1 MNESTLTNTPSLPH
15 LEFPEALPVSARRDD
30 IAAAM
35 IAHQVIIVCGETGSG
50 KTTQLPKIALAAGRG
65 VEGRLVGMTQPRRIA
80 AKSVAA
86 RIAEETKS
94 RLGGLVGWQ
103 VRFTDQ
109 VSKDSRI
116 KVMTDGI
123 LLAETQSDP
132 EFRAYDTLILDEAH
146 ERSLN
151 IDFLL
156 GYLKTLLPRRPD
168 LKLILSSATLE
179 ADRFSAYFNGAPV
192 IEVSGRTYPVEMRY
206 RSLKPLPPRGRDRG
220 EGTDVGQSTR
230 TPLPP
235 RGEGDEEPD
244 YDLALIHAVDELAT
258 AGPGDILVFLP
269 GEREIREAHEALR
282 KHHPPQTEI
291 LPLFARLSVSD
302 QEKVF
307 QSHGGR
313 RIVLATNVAETSLTV
328 PGIRYVVDTGLARV
342 KRYSIRN
349 KIEQL
354 KVEKVAQSSA
364 NQRAGRCGRVAA
376 GICIRLYDEQDFLAR
391 PKYTTPEL
399 LRSSLAGVILRM
411 KSLRLPEIE
420 AFPFLDIPEGKRIRD
435 GQQLLAELGAL
446 DERGRLT
453 GIGKQLARLPVD
465 PRIGRMLIAAK
476 DRGCLHEML
485 IIAAFVSVQDPRER
499 PLEATDAAD
508 QKHRRF
514 THPDSDFISLLKLW
528 AHIDELSH
536 HRKSQKKFRDA
547 LKADFL
553 SPNRVREWRDV
564 YAQLT
569 TQVKEMGWHV
579 NESTPPNAEI
589 RNPQSEIRNPKSEI
603 LYAPL
608 HQALL
613 PGLLGNLGMQTE
625 DGAYLGARDMKFWIF
640 PGSGVKKKPKW
651 LLAAEIVETKRV
663 YARMVAKIEPEWIE
677 HAAQHLLKVSYS
689 DPHWAKKPAHVA
701 ASMRATLYGLP
712 IVNGRRVHYG
722 PIDPELSRELFIRGA
737 LVEGEFETRAPWF
750 EHNRRLLEEID
761 DLAHRARNARL
772 VVDEHQLYAFFD
784 ARVPAGIHNGAAFDK
799 WRREAEKAQ
808 PRLLYL
814 ERADLLDSGHD
825 SQEQEFPPQLEQGGA
840 RYPLAYRFDPG
851 TEDDGVTLIVPLAA
865 LNQIT
870 PARCEW
876 LVPGL
881 LQEKITALIKTLPQ
895 SLRRAFVPVPEYA
908 KAAAAALRAPGETGN
923 TPPFPKGGR
932 GGISAAPTT
941 AQRGQIPPAPLWERG
956 ASLTDALAAFLSKS
970 TGQLIPRD
978 AWRPEALAPHLVMN
992 FRVQDETGK
1001 TLAEGRDLTA
1011 LRQQL
1016 GSAASQELARSVGQF
1031 AGQFQRDGITKWDF
1045 GDLPDTATVESGGRI
1060 IAAFPAL
1067 QCIDGQVGLR
1077 LFDHAEEARAAH
1089 RLGVARL
1096 LWLGFPDL
1104 LKQGERDLTARLK
1117 PACLQYALLFKGQSC
1132 PGLARDIMAAAVLG
1146 IQDVADIRAPA
1157 AFAAAAQT
1165 LRPRLPE
1172 TVSRLAN
1179 LATECIAAAH
1189 RLTQALAKAPTAW
1202 KTTVTD
1208 LREQLDTLVFPGFLA
1223 SHPGERLPHL
1233 PRYLKAMEMRLAK
1246 FPNQPARDATAQRE
1260 LAPLL
1265 AVWRGRVERMRAQG
1279 MNDPALDAFRWQLEE
1294 LRVSLF
1300 AQELKTPEPVS
1311 VKRLEKRWAEIVG

>member
-1 MNESTLTNTPSLPH
+1 MSEPASTRPPNLPH
-15 LEFPEALPVSARRDD
+15 LEFPEALPVSARRAD
-30 IAAAM
+30 IAAALS
-35 IAHQVIIVCGETGSG
+35 AHQVIIVCGETGSG

-65 VEGRLVGMTQPRRIA
+65 RVGQGGGLVGMTQPRRIA

-86 RIAEETKS
+86 RIAEETRS

-109 VSKDSRI
+109 VSRESRI

-179 ADRFSAYFNGAPV
+179 ADRFSAYFGGAPV
-192 IEVSGRTYPVEMRY
+192 IEVSGRTYPVEVRY
-206 RSLKPLPPRGRDRG
+206 HSPERGAGKATAAKPATSAKLASSSKM
-220 EGTDVGQSTR
+220 DVGATAK
-230 TPLPP
+230 
-235 RGEGDEEPD
+235 DEEPD
-244 YDLALIHAVDELAT
+244 LELALIHAVDELAA
-258 AGPGDILVFLP
+258 AGPGDVLVFLP

-291 LPLFARLSVSD
+291 LPLFARLSVAD

-328 PGIRYVVDTGLARV
+328 PGIRYVVDAGLARV

-354 KVEKVAQSSA
+354 KVEKVSQAA
-364 NQRAGRCGRVAA
+364 ARQRAGRCGRVAE
-376 GICIRLYDEQDFLAR
+376 GICIRLYDEPDFLAR
-391 PKYTTPEL
+391 PPYTTPEL

-411 KSLRLPEIE
+411 KSLRLPDIE
-420 AFPFLDIPEGKRIRD
+420 VFPFLDAPEGKRIRD
-435 GQQLLAELGAL
+435 GQQLLGELGAL
-446 DERGRLT
+446 DEYGQLSDIGR
-453 GIGKQLARLPVD
+453 QLAHLPAD

-476 DRGCLHEML
+476 DRGCLHEVL

-499 PLEATDAAD
+499 PLEQQEAAD
-508 QKHRRF
+508 KKHRRF
-514 THPDSDFISLLKLW
+514 ADANSDFISVLKLW
-528 AHIDELSH
+528 QHVEQLSV

-569 TQVKEMGWHV
+569 TQVKELGWHGADKV
-579 NESTPPNAEI
+579 VAAPEASESPEI
-589 RNPQSEIRNPKSEI
+589 PETA
-603 LYAPL
+603 YAPL

-613 PGLLGNLGMQTE
+613 PGLLGNLGMLTE

-651 LLAAEIVETKRV
+651 LLAGEIVETRRV

-677 HAAQHLLKVSYS
+677 HAARHLLKVSYS

-701 ASMRATLYGLP
+701 ASLRATLYGLP
-712 IVNGRRVHYG
+712 VVNGRKVHYG
-722 PIDPELSRELFIRGA
+722 PIDPVLSRELFIRGA

-761 DLAHRARNARL
+761 DLAQRARNARL
-772 VVDEHQLYAFFD
+772 VVDEQRLYDFFD
-784 ARVPAGIHNGAAFDK
+784 ARVPEGIHNGAAFDK
-799 WRREAEKAQ
+799 WRREAEKQQ

-814 ERADLLDSGHD
+814 ERARLLADDHD
-825 SQEQEFPPQLEQGGA
+825 SQEQDFPPQLEISGA

-851 TEDDGVTLIVPLAA
+851 TADDGVTLIVPLAA
-865 LNQIT
+865 LNQIS

-881 LQEKITALIKTLPQ
+881 LEEKIAALIKTLPQ
-895 SLRRAFVPVPEYA
+895 SIRRAFVPVPEYA
-908 KAAAAALRAPGETGN
+908 RAAAQALAGDSPYA
-923 TPPFPKGGR
+923 
-932 GGISAAPTT
+932 SS
-941 AQRGQIPPAPLWERG
+941 PAPLSE
-956 ASLTDALAAFLSKS
+956 ALAAFLSKS
-970 TGQLIPRD
+970 TGQAIPRD
-978 AWRPEALAPHLVMN
+978 AWRPEAMAMHLIMN

-1011 LRQQL
+1011 LRQQF
-1016 GSAASQELARSVGQF
+1016 GAAASQELARSLGQV
-1031 AGQFQRDGITKWDF
+1031 AKQYQRDQITKWDF
-1045 GDLPDTATVESGGRI
+1045 GNVGGDLPETVTVDSGGRAV
-1060 IAAFPAL
+1060 AAFPAL
-1067 QCIDGQVGLR
+1067 LCSDGQVRLR
-1077 LFDHAEEARAAH
+1077 LFDHREEARAAH

-1104 LKQGERDLTARLK
+1104 LKQGERDLAARLK
-1117 PACLQYALLFKGQSC
+1117 PACLQYALMFQGVSC
-1132 PGLARDIMAAAVLG
+1132 PGLARDVLAAAVLASG
-1146 IQDVADIRAPA
+1146 EVADIRTQAD
-1157 AFAAAAQT
+1157 FAAAAQT
-1165 LRPRLPE
+1165 LRPRLVD
-1172 TVSRLAN
+1172 VSARLAN
-1179 LATECIAAAH
+1179 TATECIAAAH
-1189 RLTQALAKAPTAW
+1189 RLSQALAKARDKETAAW
-1202 KTTVTD
+1202 KTAMSD
-1208 LREQLDTLVFPGFLA
+1208 MREQLDALVFPGFLTA
-1223 SHPGERLPHL
+1223 HPGERLVHL
-1233 PRYLKAMEMRLAK
+1233 PRYLKAMELRLAK
-1246 FPNQPARDATAQRE
+1246 LANQVARDSTAQRE
-1260 LAPLL
+1260 MATLL
-1265 AVWRGRVERMRAQG
+1265 AAWRARGERLKARGQS
-1279 MNDPALDAFRWQLEE
+1279 DPAMDAFRWQLEE

-1311 VKRLEKRWAEIVG
+1311 VKRLEKRWAEMVG